1 MLLVIGD
8 TVGKREGEHGIFLLV
23 CNGLSFIGMVL
34 GDGHK
39 GRGVRGRGVFWEN
52 NGRLTFMTKKRKK
65 KKKKWSR
72 RGESFYLSVLVK
84 IYDHSVFLLSPASHL
99 PPRHPP
105 SSPALFALF
114 FSSHD
119 LTKLLFPPEHPPDLW
134 H

>member
-1 MLLVIGD
+1 MMLLVIGD

-65 KKKKWSR
+65 KKKNGA
-72 RGESFYLSVLVK
+72 GEARVFICLS
-84 IYDHSVFLLSPASHL
+84 
-99 PPRHPP
+99 
-105 SSPALFALF
+105 
-114 FSSHD
+114 
-119 LTKLLFPPEHPPDLW
+119 W
-134 H
+134 